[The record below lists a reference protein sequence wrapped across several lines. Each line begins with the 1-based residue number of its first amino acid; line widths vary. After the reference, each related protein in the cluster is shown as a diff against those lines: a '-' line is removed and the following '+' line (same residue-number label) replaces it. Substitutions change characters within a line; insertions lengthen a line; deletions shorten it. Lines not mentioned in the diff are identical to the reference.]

1 MEENMKVSISAES
14 TIDLPQ
20 NLLDE
25 YGIKTVPFTILLG
38 DEPVLDGVVPTET
51 IFKFV
56 DEHNILPKTS
66 AINSYQY
73 EEHFKELLK
82 DADAVVHFSLSG
94 EMSSACANAI
104 EASKRLKNVYVVDSR
119 TLSTGIALLAIKGS
133 LMAKEGKSAKE
144 IYEECTKATQNVQAS
159 FVINKLDYLK
169 KGGRCLS
176 LALLGANL
184 LKIRPQIIVKN
195 GKMISGKKYRGDYDI
210 VVKNYCADTLAEFSN
225 QDKTLAFVTY
235 TTASDVAVG
244 YADQALKNAGFKKIY
259 HTRAGGTIAS
269 HCGPNTLGILF
280 LTI

>member
-1 MEENMKVSISAES
+1 MKVSISAES

-38 DEPVLDGVVPTET
+38 DEQVLDGVVPTET
-51 IFKFV
+51 IFKYV
-56 DEHNILPKTS
+56 DENKILPKTS

-82 DADAVVHFSLSG
+82 DADAVVHFCLSS
-94 EMSSACANAI
+94 EISSTCANAV
-104 EASKRLKNVYVVDSR
+104 EASKRLKNVYVVDTR

-169 KGGRCLS
+169 KGGRCSS

-195 GKMISGKKYRGDYDI
+195 GKMISGKKYRGDYDM